1 MPLSLKQ
8 SKALRDL
15 AQAFSGFLPGSGNA
29 SWLGHVTFKSVAERV
44 GVPEFWPGGSK
55 LPAVTSLLENT
66 FEQRRPKFEVLV
78 VEIFRAGLTYRQK
91 NSNPVTAGELDQINQ
106 SILELGFKFPDLWDP
121 KFRSSLK
128 GGTEPA
134 ARQAKEDS
142 GADRRREKGQADRR
156 AELESLRKDFLELG
170 KKEDRQA
177 AGLAFEKVLN
187 RLFRLHGLAPRGPF
201 KVVGE
206 QIDGSFEL
214 DHEIYLL
221 EARWRK
227 DASSPADLYVFREK
241 IEGKSKFTRGVFLS
255 ISGVSPDAPDAITRG
270 KQPNFFV
277 VDGIDL
283 MMLFDERMDLL
294 TFLRRRQRLLAEQGR
309 VCVPFS
315 DV

>member
-15 AQAFSGFLPGSGNA
+15 AQAVSGFLPGSGNA
-29 SWLGHVTFKSVAERV
+29 SWSGHITFRSVAERV
-44 GVPEFWPGGSK
+44 GVAEFWPGGSK

-66 FEQRRPKFEVLV
+66 FEKRRPKFEVLV
-78 VEIFRAGLTYRQK
+78 VEVFRAGLTYRQK
-91 NSNPVTAGELDQINQ
+91 NGNPVTAGELDQINQ
-106 SILELGFKFPDLWDP
+106 SVLELGFKFPDLWDP

-128 GGTEPA
+128 GGTETA
-134 ARQAKEDS
+134 ARPTRENS
-142 GADRRREKGQADRR
+142 GADRRREKEQGERR
-156 AELESLRKDFLELG
+156 VELESLRKDFLELG
-170 KKEDRQA
+170 KQQDRQA

-187 RLFRLHGLAPRGPF
+187 RVFALHGLAPREPF
-201 KVVGE
+201 RVIGE

-227 DASSPADLYVFREK
+227 DPSSPADLYVFREK

-255 ISGVSPDAPDAITRG
+255 IHGVSPDAPDAITRG

-277 VDGIDL
+277 VDGIDM

-315 DV
+315 DL